1 RRLRDGSER
10 LARVAGAG
18 GGREVDVE
26 ELGDVD
32 QAAGLGGDA
41 VARDHLRLVGGARED
56 VGRRA
61 GAGLRIELELH
72 DRRAEIR
79 ARVQVRVGER
89 ADVGHEVEAARA
101 VAAHVDGVGAEGSRP
116 AEAPGA
122 VGRGVAHLARA
133 IAPDAD
139 RRQGAGLAR
148 RHTVGVRRAQVRRPG
163 PVRVLAAVERVV
175 GGDTRSVGE
184 DGEGRP
190 AAGGGS
196 AGPTSSRPFSWLVGS
211 VETLRTVSVRV
222 ALVPGATEPNSSGP
236 LASILSV
243 PGVRPASRAGQAK
256 SVFSL
261 LTACCPS
268 LTVSRTVRSAAVS
281 ANTCVGFRSSE
292 VDPSPKSQW
301 KVRRSRS
308 GSALPRALNWT
319 GIPGKTMSGPLS
331 CATGG

>member
-1 RRLRDGSER
+1 MSTGSEP
-10 LARVAGAG
+10 
-18 GGREVDVE
+18 REVDRQKPPGQSVGTLHTWPGRSPLRQTDVRAHVSPGVTQSAFVE
-26 ELGDVD
+26 HRSDVPVPFAFW
-32 QAAGLGGDA
+32 QLWSVLSAGRRVPSGRMAKVAPLMSAKKSGSAAKTGPALLPPKPCAQRCAAG
-41 VARDHLRLVGGARED
+41 RLVAQATSTRWAAWWPAVVGANVTVTDD
-56 VGRRA
+56 VSPAPRSTAA
-61 GAGLRIELELH
+61 GATVKPLE
-72 DRRAEIR
+72 
-79 ARVQVRVGER
+79 
-89 ADVGHEVEAARA
+89 
-101 VAAHVDGVGAEGSRP
+101 S
-116 AEAPGA
+116 
-122 VGRGVAHLARA
+122 
-133 IAPDAD
+133 
-139 RRQGAGLAR
+139 
-148 RHTVGVRRAQVRRPG
+148 
-163 PVRVLAAVERVV
+163 
-175 GGDTRSVGE
+175 
-184 DGEGRP
+184 